1 MSSKN
6 NTSFTIT
13 LNTDVSLLRGIGP
26 KRGEALHDAGLH
38 TVTDLLR
45 LQPRRYEDRTRIR
58 PLREL
63 RAERLMQG
71 PFRGVVKSF
80 RGSRPRAGL
89 SIVWAEFDDGTAVVR
104 ARWFNRPYLVKSLV
118 AGKAY
123 YLYGTAVEMKGAPI
137 LDNPELELEDPAEA
151 APVPGA
157 LTPVYSAGKAFSE
170 AKLSGRQIRQLIAR
184 TLAAIDWAAS
194 FPNLLETGPFPR
206 LRRAFFDFHWPRT
219 QEAADHARHTAAFF
233 DQVLFQMAV
242 WERRKRVTG
251 ILGPDPAALSTPLP
265 AEPGYPIPFRL
276 TGDQSLVL
284 GKMLAGLRQ
293 GAGCPPLN
301 LLLQGD
307 VGSGKTLVAFL
318 AMRHHAERHE
328 PGTTCVFMAPTEI
341 LARQHLERFRSFFP
355 DAATDADLLVG
366 ALRPQDR
373 RNLLAQLSDGR
384 LRYVFGTH
392 ALFQDA
398 VVVPNLSF
406 CVIDEQQRFGVDH
419 RRALTAKA
427 GARTPH
433 LLLMSA
439 TPIPRTLSLTIY
451 GDLDVGIIREMP
463 PGRKPVATHL
473 LGSPED
479 ALPYIREAVSRREQV
494 YYVCPLIETSKKIAA
509 TSVREAVERL
519 RFALPEAAVAAVTG
533 DLASERRQAAMEAF
547 HAGNIDVLVATTVIE
562 VGVDAPAATLMVVEN
577 AERFG
582 LSQLHQLRG
591 RVGRGERPSSC
602 LLISADGEANERL
615 RLVAGTTDGFELA
628 AEDLRLR
635 GPGDLAGTRQSGI
648 AHPAFSHRMTPELI
662 EKARNRALE
671 LLTVEPGETRDW
683 FTARMRESFGN
694 RLETF
699 MEGG

>member
-1 MSSKN
+1 MPPKRN
-6 NTSFTIT
+6 IPLTIT
-13 LNTDVSLLRGIGP
+13 LFTDVALLRGIGP
-26 KRGEALHDAGLH
+26 KRAEALHTAGLR

-45 LQPRRYEDRTRIR
+45 LQPRRYEDRTRVHA
-58 PLREL
+58 LREL
-63 RAERLMQG
+63 LPERVMQG
-71 PFRGVVKSF
+71 PFRATLKSF

-89 SIVWAEFDDGTAVVR
+89 SIVWAEFDDGTAVIR
-104 ARWFNRPYLVKSLV
+104 ARWFNRPYLVKTLV
-118 AGKAY
+118 AGNAY
-123 YLYGTAVEMKGAPI
+123 YLHGIAAEMKGAPI
-137 LDNPELELEDPAEA
+137 LDNPELELEDPAEIS
-151 APVPGA
+151 PVPGA
-157 LTPVYSAGKAFSE
+157 LTPVYSCGKALSE
-170 AKLSGRQIRQLIAR
+170 ARLSGRQLRQLIAR
-184 TLAAIDWAAS
+184 TLSSIDWEAS
-194 FPNLLETGPFPR
+194 FPSMLAASPFPR
-206 LRRAFFDFHWPRT
+206 LQRAFLDFHWPKT

-242 WERRKRVTG
+242 WERRRRITG
-251 ILGPDPAALSTPLP
+251 TLGPNPLDAIATIP

-284 GKMLAGLRQ
+284 GRLLDGLRN
-293 GAGCPPLN
+293 GAGGTPLN

-328 PGTTCVFMAPTEI
+328 PDTTCVFMAPTEI
-341 LARQHLERFRSFFP
+341 LARQHLERFRAFFP
-355 DAATDADLLVG
+355 DAADASGLLIGGLRSTD
-366 ALRPQDR
+366 RQQ
-373 RNLLAQLSDGR
+373 LLAKLSAGR

-392 ALFQDA
+392 ALFQES
-398 VVVPNLSF
+398 VVVPNLAF
-406 CVIDEQQRFGVDH
+406 CIIDEQQRFGVEH

-463 PGRKPVATHL
+463 PGRKPVKTFL
-473 LGSPED
+473 LNSRDEAVPH
-479 ALPYIREAVSRREQV
+479 IREALVRQEQT
-494 YYVCPLIETSKKIAA
+494 YYVCPLIETSKKLAA
-509 TSVREAVERL
+509 ASVREVVSHLQAV
-519 RFALPEAAVAAVTG
+519 FPDAAITAVTG
-533 DLASERRQAAMEAF
+533 DLASERRQSAMEAF

-562 VGVDAPAATLMVVEN
+562 VGVDAPSATLMVVEN

-591 RVGRGERPSSC
+591 RVGRSDRTSAC
-602 LLISADGEANERL
+602 LLISSDGEANERL

-671 LLTVEPGETRDW
+671 LLTRESAETRDW
-683 FTARMRESFGN
+683 FVCRMRESFGD